1 MVFLRLAVNGLLQC
15 LPQFFVAHAAAQQ
28 MAQVNARPGIE
39 AELQEALSRQP
50 HAVARGAELMLHRID
65 EADLTGKARGLI
77 VDGRAV
83 HAMLWQHGA
92 QWAE

>member
-1 MVFLRLAVNGLLQC
+1 MVFLRLAVDGLLQC

-50 HAVARGAELMLHRID
+50 TRLH
-65 EADLTGKARGLI
+65 EE
-77 VDGRAV
+77 
-83 HAMLWQHGA
+83 QN
-92 QWAE
+92 